1 MTILKLKSKLQE
13 FLPGSTWTL
22 PPDLSKGV
30 LATNYAFV
38 EAKKQS
44 VNPVDLAARLVE
56 DLNLQL
62 SPVAPGFKAVGAG
75 PFINI
80 VVDFETLD
88 QSSFDLPLEDTFETN
103 GKVIVQDMFHPNVGK
118 KMHVGHIRSG
128 NLGEAMRRILCLRYE
143 NVVSDNHLGDW
154 GVQFSYTIWGIRH
167 LQELN
172 LDFQSIDLETEEN
185 KILIDKFYKIY
196 VKVNG
201 LIETDEEIK
210 STARG
215 YAKTL
220 EKGLLGRIEL
230 EKERVEFEE
239 LFSLYEVII
248 KISLEQFVEAEQFL
262 NLNSYYSK
270 RVFDKPNFENS
281 IAQRLQ
287 NLPGAHRVATKHKLG
302 QFDTILGESF
312 FVPFVNEFE
321 KLVEAGLA
329 VQEGEAI
336 YIDLEEYKLG
346 RCYLISSEGY
356 SLYHSRDIVNRFVY
370 AGLFGFDEAVSYA
383 DSRQKHSFLQ
393 VFKVIEIIIEN
404 KIFEGQKF
412 GILTAD
418 EMKKAS
424 EILSQKMAMFEGFGH
439 FALPDGAMS
448 TRKGRIFEFGLLRDM
463 LETEVIETIKS
474 KGFIDPDPE
483 VVQKVAVAALKW
495 ADLHRDREQDVVF
508 DPKQFLKFEGNTGVY
523 QLYTIVRLKSI
534 LQKIGVKTEFES
546 LDLALL
552 NQQEKELLLKTYQLP
567 VTLDTVIDSFK
578 PHHLCTYLFETAA
591 MINKWY
597 EGNPVASLE
606 DEKLRENKIEFIKY
620 LIWRQT
626 EALNLLG
633 IEVIDRL

>member
-128 NLGEAMRRILCLRYE
+128 NLGEAMRRVLCLRYE

-248 KISLEQFVEAEQFL
+248 KISLEQFVEAEQF
-262 NLNSYYSK
+262 
-270 RVFDKPNFENS
+270 FE
-281 IAQRLQ
+281 
-287 NLPGAHRVATKHKLG
+287 
-302 QFDTILGESF
+302 
-312 FVPFVNEFE
+312 
-321 KLVEAGLA
+321 
-329 VQEGEAI
+329 
-336 YIDLEEYKLG
+336 
-346 RCYLISSEGY
+346 
-356 SLYHSRDIVNRFVY
+356 
-370 AGLFGFDEAVSYA
+370 
-383 DSRQKHSFLQ
+383 
-393 VFKVIEIIIEN
+393 
-404 KIFEGQKF
+404 
-412 GILTAD
+412 
-418 EMKKAS
+418 
-424 EILSQKMAMFEGFGH
+424 
-439 FALPDGAMS
+439 
-448 TRKGRIFEFGLLRDM
+448 
-463 LETEVIETIKS
+463 
-474 KGFIDPDPE
+474 
-483 VVQKVAVAALKW
+483 LK
-495 ADLHRDREQDVVF
+495 Q
-508 DPKQFLKFEGNTGVY
+508 
-523 QLYTIVRLKSI
+523 
-534 LQKIGVKTEFES
+534 
-546 LDLALL
+546 
-552 NQQEKELLLKTYQLP
+552 LLL
-567 VTLDTVIDSFK
+567 
-578 PHHLCTYLFETAA
+578 
-591 MINKWY
+591 
-597 EGNPVASLE
+597 
-606 DEKLRENKIEFIKY
+606 
-620 LIWRQT
+620 
-626 EALNLLG
+626 
-633 IEVIDRL
+633 